1 LRYFKRLF
9 KLLVLIFSK
18 LELRRYLPMSTKN
31 KILDAAENLFADKGF
46 NGTSLREITSQAEVN
61 LAAVNYHFGSKK
73 ELIKAVMSRYM
84 NELSPRLEIALTQ
97 VCDTEAP
104 SLIDVFSAF
113 IDPLLSLND
122 FKNNG
127 TSNFLQL
134 LGRGYTDSQGFLRWF
149 LTTQYPGVIDNFVLA
164 VQKAYPEL
172 GAEEMFWRLHFTMGT
187 VVFTMSSSDAL
198 IDIAKSDF
206 ERDLQISDV
215 IRNVIPYVAAGV
227 GAPIPNFKSN
237 S

>member
-1 LRYFKRLF
+1 
-9 KLLVLIFSK
+9 
-18 LELRRYLPMSTKN
+18 MSTKN

-46 NGTSLREITSQAEVN
+46 NGTSLREITSLAEVN

-84 NELSPRLEIALTQ
+84 NELSPLLEAELVAICQQEQQPT
-97 VCDTEAP
+97 
-104 SLIDVFSAF
+104 LIEVFSAF
-113 IDPLLSLND
+113 IEPLLSLNV
-122 FKNNG
+122 FKENG

-149 LTTQYPGVIDNFVLA
+149 LTTQYPAVISNFVSA

-172 GAEEMFWRLHFTMGT
+172 TAEDIFWRLHFTMGT

-206 ERDLQISDV
+206 DKDIDIAGV
-215 IRNVIPYVAAGV
+215 ITQVIPFVAAGV
-227 GAPIPNFKSN
+227 AAPLER
-237 S
+237 

>member
-1 LRYFKRLF
+1 
-9 KLLVLIFSK
+9 
-18 LELRRYLPMSTKN
+18 MSTKN
-31 KILDAAENLFADKGF
+31 KILDAAESLFADKGF

-84 NELSPRLEIALTQ
+84 NELSPRLELALTE
-97 VCDTEAP
+97 VCEQESP
-104 SLIDVFSAF
+104 SLIEVFSAF

-149 LTTQYPGVIDNFVLA
+149 LTTQYPGVIDNFVIA

-172 GAEEMFWRLHFTMGT
+172 SAEEMFWRLHFTMGT

-206 ERDLQISDV
+206 ERELQISDV

-227 GAPIPNFKSN
+227 GAPMPEKIND
-237 S
+237 

>member
-1 LRYFKRLF
+1 
-9 KLLVLIFSK
+9 
-18 LELRRYLPMSTKN
+18 MSTKN

-46 NGTSLREITSQAEVN
+46 NGTSLREITSLAEVN

-84 NELSPRLEIALTQ
+84 NELSPKLEAELLTICEQ
-97 VCDTEAP
+97 DHQP
-104 SLIDVFSAF
+104 SLNDVFSAF
-113 IDPLLSLND
+113 IEPLLSLNV
-122 FKNNG
+122 FKENG

-149 LTTQYPGVIDNFVLA
+149 LTTQYPEVISNFVSA

-172 GAEEMFWRLHFTMGT
+172 TAEDIFWRLHFTMGT

-206 ERDLQISDV
+206 DKDIDIAGV
-215 IRNVIPYVAAGV
+215 IKQVIPFVAAGV
-227 GAPIPNFKSN
+227 AAPLK
-237 S
+237 

>member
-1 LRYFKRLF
+1 
-9 KLLVLIFSK
+9 
-18 LELRRYLPMSTKN
+18 MSTKN

-84 NELSPRLEIALTQ
+84 NELSPRLESALIQ
-97 VCDTEAP
+97 VCDGDKPTLVE
-104 SLIDVFSAF
+104 VFSAF

-172 GAEEMFWRLHFTMGT
+172 TAEEMFWRLHFTMGT

-206 ERDLQISDV
+206 EKNLQISDV
-215 IRNVIPYVAAGV
+215 ISNVIPYVAAGV
-227 GAPIPNFKSN
+227 GAPMPIKREV
-237 S
+237 

>member
-9 KLLVLIFSK
+9 KLPVLI
-18 LELRRYLPMSTKN
+18 LLLTLALRRYLSMSTKN

-84 NELSPRLEIALTQ
+84 NELSPRLELALTQ
-97 VCDTEAP
+97 VCDTDSP

-113 IDPLLSLND
+113 IDPLLSLNE
-122 FKNNG
+122 FKDNG

-149 LTTQYPGVIDNFVLA
+149 LTTQYPEVIDNFVLA

-172 GAEEMFWRLHFTMGT
+172 TAEEMFWRLHFTMGT

-206 ERDLQISDV
+206 ERNLQISDV

-227 GAPIPNFKSN
+227 GAPMPILS
-237 S
+237 

>member
-1 LRYFKRLF
+1 MLTQ
-9 KLLVLIFSK
+9 
-18 LELRRYLPMSTKN
+18 ELRRYLPMSTKN

-84 NELSPRLEIALTQ
+84 NEVSPRLEIALTQ
-97 VCDTEAP
+97 VCETDSP

-113 IDPLLSLND
+113 IDPLLSLNE

-172 GAEEMFWRLHFTMGT
+172 SAEEMFWRLHFTMGT

-227 GAPIPNFKSN
+227 GAPMPKS
-237 S
+237 